1 MAEPLH
7 RTQILLRRDQHR
19 ELSERASREGTSMSE
34 LVRRSLDETLARDE
48 TERSARVER
57 RLDALR
63 SVEEHR
69 RETAAPS
76 GEGSRPDVAELIRE
90 MREERDAELIR
101 RIAPDR
107 S

>member
-34 LVRRSLDETLARDE
+34 LVRRFLDETLARDE
-48 TERSARVER
+48 AERGTRIER
-57 RLDALR
+57 RLEVLR
-63 SVEEHR
+63 KVEEHR
-69 RETAAPS
+69 RKTAAPS
-76 GEGSRPDVAELIRE
+76 GDASPDVATLIRE

-101 RIAPDR
+101 RLTPD
-107 S
+107 ST